1 MDRHF
6 LMDISNGGLLYQIF
20 YLLAF
25 LIVYLILIYEG
36 YKRKFPLHVW
46 VLLLASIRLAE
57 VIGTKIFSYSWEEW
71 QFMLQ
76 NHTFLPTYEKT
87 IYGGALLG
95 VAAYLIVRYLLNFRH
110 SVWDTLAIAFPA
122 AASIQTI
129 GCFFYGCCFGNP
141 SSLPWAIQYP
151 VMSLAHYHQFKS
163 GLLTYNN
170 LYSLP
175 VHPVQLYELLGG
187 ILVIMF
193 VIKFRRNWKANGS
206 LLLSSIIFFAL
217 MRFVLEFFR
226 DPLTNKSGGEM
237 LWILKQVQ
245 WEYLI
250 FAVLMTLLLIWREK
264 TYKSISDIRSHKLP
278 GLNIQ
283 IAYLLSLV
291 IIILTLLN
299 WFTLPEVIA
308 LNIALLPAVF
318 FVGLQIFRAFT
329 TLRYKW
335 IYVCSIILPL
345 LLMSQTIPRIQLDTA
360 LTKKYTS
367 YHTIGG
373 GLAFG
378 SYSDARYVNTG
389 SGCQNINDYMYFT
402 QKYISGGGGYS
413 FTKFSP
419 DKKKILCYGG
429 TVFLGNYSQTR
440 QFDSLEIYKFLFGLN
455 PFIKYDSRWI
465 GIGGGLHIGYLAYTL
480 GDSKKELNQIPEKS
494 YFTTPVFPQFY
505 LRLGPSDIVFA
516 ELHIADQFPV
526 SAPGLAFMAGFG
538 GSPLPNKDF
547 KFRIGTTFLDNGPY
561 YFSAYLP
568 LKNNF
573 VIEPLYLW
581 DGKSWGNMGTEI
593 LPEKQFSLGISYR
606 FGHK

>member
-1 MDRHF
+1 MDKHI
-6 LMDISNGGLLYQIF
+6 LLDISNGGLLYNIF

-25 LIVYLILIYEG
+25 LTVYLILIYEG
-36 YKRKFPLHVW
+36 YKKRFPILVW

-57 VIGTKIFSYSWEEW
+57 VIGTKVFSYSWEEW
-71 QFMLQ
+71 QFMFQ
-76 NHTFLPTYEKT
+76 NHIFLPNHEKT
-87 IYGGALLG
+87 LFGSAFLG
-95 VAAYLIVRYLLNFRH
+95 VAAYLIVRYLLNFKH
-110 SVWDTLAIAFPA
+110 SAWDAIAIAFPA
-122 AASIQTI
+122 AVSVQTI
-129 GCFFYGCCFGNP
+129 GCFFYGCCFGNL
-141 SSLPWAIQYP
+141 STLPWAVQYP
-151 VMSLAHYHQFKS
+151 AMSLAHYHQFES
-163 GLLTYNN
+163 GLVTYND

-175 VHPVQLYELLGG
+175 VHPVQLYGLIGG
-187 ILVIMF
+187 ILIIF
-193 VIKFRRNWKANGS
+193 LVIKTKRYWKADGS
-206 LLLSSIIFFAL
+206 VLLSSVILFAL

-226 DPLTNKSGGEM
+226 DPFSNKSGGDM

-250 FAVLMTLLLIWREK
+250 FAVLMTILLFYREITFTSK
-264 TYKSISDIRSHKLP
+264 NIIRNHKLP

-283 IAYLLSLV
+283 IKYLLSLV
-291 IIILTLLN
+291 IIILILRN
-299 WFTLPEVIA
+299 WFTLPEIIA
-308 LNIALLPAVF
+308 LNFALLPAVF
-318 FVGLQIFRAFT
+318 FVGLGIFKEFV
-329 TLRYKW
+329 TLKYKW

-345 LLMSQTIPRIQLDTA
+345 LLMSQTIPQTQLDTA
-360 LTKKYTS
+360 LTKKSTS

-373 GLAFG
+373 GLALG
-378 SYSDARYVNTG
+378 SYSDARYVNAG
-389 SGCQNINDYMYFT
+389 SGCQGITDYMYFS

-413 FTKFSP
+413 YTKLSP
-419 DKKKILCYGG
+419 DKKKILTYGG

-440 QFDSLEIYKFLFGLN
+440 QYDSLKINKSLFGLN

-465 GIGGGLHIGYLAYTL
+465 GIGGGLHIGNLTYTL
-480 GDSKKELNQIPEKS
+480 GDSEKELTQIPEKS
-494 YFTTPVFPQFY
+494 HFTTPVFPQFY
-505 LRLGPSDIVFA
+505 LRVGPSDKVFA

-526 SAPGLAFMAGFG
+526 STPGLAFMAGFG

-547 KFRIGTTFLDNGPY
+547 KFRIGTTFLDHGPY

-581 DGKSWGNMGTEI
+581 DGKGWGNMGLED